1 MKNNVDIEKGGF
13 VTNKAG
19 KVLDKYKI
27 VKEVIAILFRLEGE
41 FQGWCT

>member
-13 VTNKAG
+13 VTNKSG

-27 VKEVIAILFRLEGE
+27 IKEVNTILFR
-41 FQGWCT
+41 